1 MHQICL
7 MVNNFC
13 TQQISVC
20 NLFLVT
26 SLNKTPSGNSIFG
39 NITLLHPQSISQ
51 YLYCL
56 SPNDKLISDVK
67 SLSGATNIGKLDIV
81 WRSNLGEKGRLQTS
95 QLQRMVLILLIW
107 FVLKYSL
114 ALIFRARILVI
125 LNCL

>member
-1 MHQICL
+1 MVTFFVSSKSVFVIC
-7 MVNNFC
+7 FG
-13 TQQISVC
+13 
-20 NLFLVT
+20 LVT
-26 SLNKTPSGNSIFG
+26 SLNKSPSGKSIFG

-95 QLQRMVLILLIW
+95 QLQRMVLILHMMVCFKI
-107 FVLKYSL
+107 FSCFICR
-114 ALIFRARILVI
+114 ALILVI
-125 LNCL
+125 LNCP